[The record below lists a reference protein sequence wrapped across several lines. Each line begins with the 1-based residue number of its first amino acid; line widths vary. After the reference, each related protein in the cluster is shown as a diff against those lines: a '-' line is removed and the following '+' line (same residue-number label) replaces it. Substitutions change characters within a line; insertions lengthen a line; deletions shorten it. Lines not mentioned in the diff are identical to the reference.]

1 MTHFE
6 DFKVG
11 DVTELGSYTFSA
23 EEIVR
28 FAGAYDP
35 QPFHLSDEGAR
46 ASHFGRLC
54 ASGWHTAAVWMKLM
68 VAFQK
73 RHAARLIAEGLPL
86 GRLGPSPG
94 FDDMRWL
101 KPVYAG
107 DTISYSARVTGLA
120 ESRSRPEWGLMT
132 MINEGVNQDGDV
144 VFSFVGHVFVE
155 RRPA

>member
-6 DFKVG
+6 DYAVG
-11 DVTELGSYTFSA
+11 DVAEIGSFTFTEGD
-23 EEIVR
+23 IVR
-28 FAGAYDP
+28 FAEAFDP

-68 VAFQK
+68 VAYQK
-73 RHAARLIAEGLPL
+73 ARARTLIAEGLPL

-107 DTISYSARVTGLA
+107 DTITYRGRVTALS
-120 ESRSRPEWGLMT
+120 ESRSRSGWGLMT
-132 MINEGVNQDGDV
+132 MQNEGVNQDGEL
-144 VFSFVGHVFVE
+144 VFSFIGYVFVE
-155 RRPA
+155 RRPN